1 MDRARRQRRTTAVRR
16 TRRTA
21 EEARR
26 VILDAAERR
35 IFDAGP
41 GGLRLQEVASDV
53 GISHPA
59 VLHHF
64 ESREALVAA
73 VVRRAL
79 AALQADLIR
88 GLEAGEPDPIRM
100 VEQAFRILS
109 DRGYGRLVIWLALSG
124 QLPPEVPNWVRDIA
138 SMAHARRRAPP
149 GAKRPRF
156 EDTLFRTMLIG
167 FVIFGESSIG
177 DLIRRS
183 AGVANAP
190 RVAERFRVW
199 LAGLLEV

>member
-1 MDRARRQRRTTAVRR
+1 
-16 TRRTA
+16 
-21 EEARR
+21 
-26 VILDAAERR
+26 
-35 IFDAGP
+35 
-41 GGLRLQEVASDV
+41 
-53 GISHPA
+53 
-59 VLHHF
+59 
-64 ESREALVAA
+64 
-73 VVRRAL
+73 
-79 AALQADLIR
+79 
-88 GLEAGEPDPIRM
+88 M